1 MTTLVPARTV
11 DECADAAL
19 VAVHAFLSFAPGSCQ
34 AEPAEPEGAAVI
46 IRDVITSLLHL
57 ADGLKVPG
65 DREALTHS
73 AYCRYREEAAYER
86 LAEAEAL

>member
-1 MTTLVPARTV
+1 MTALVPARTA

-19 VAVHAFLSFAPGSCQ
+19 VAVHAFLAFAPGPYEG
-34 AEPAEPEGAAVI
+34 EPAKPEGASVI
-46 IRDVITSLLHL
+46 IRDVITALLHL

-73 AYCRYREEAAYER
+73 AYFRYREDAAYER
-86 LAEAEAL
+86 LAETDDL